1 MKEILISG
9 LGKNSLSSALMQ
21 SLTTQLSAANG
32 EPILLTGDGDAFC
45 AGLDLKE
52 VASLEAAGMEI
63 FLKRLEALLEALYF
77 YPGPTVAF
85 VNGHAIAGGC
95 LLALFCD
102 YRMVQIDG
110 PNFRPKIGLNEVALG
125 LQFPPRVLQMVQRLL
140 SPRQAER
147 VVLDASLYNPHD
159 AKEVGLIDEVVDNID
174 KAKQKLSKL
183 STLPPEA
190 YAASKKTLRELPT
203 TNETT
208 DKFFVEQVVPSWVSP
223 ALKQRLMMLLG
234 K

>member
-1 MKEILISG
+1 MKEIVISG
-9 LGKNSLSSALMQ
+9 PGKNSLSSALIQ
-21 SLTTQLSAANG
+21 SLTEQINSANG
-32 EPILLTGDGDAFC
+32 EPLLLTGAGDAFC

-52 VASLEAAGMEI
+52 VASLDTSSMEA
-63 FLKRLEALLEALYF
+63 FLRRLEYLLGALYF

-102 YRMVQIDG
+102 YRMARADG
-110 PNFRPKIGLNEVALG
+110 PDFKPKIGLNEVALG

-147 VVLDASLYNPHD
+147 VVLDASLYSPND
-159 AKEVGLIDEVVDNID
+159 AKAVGLVDEVVDD
-174 KAKQKLSKL
+174 LAEAKKKLSNLSKL
-183 STLPPEA
+183 LPEA
-190 YAASKKTLRELPT
+190 YAASKKALRELPA
-203 TNETT
+203 T
-208 DKFFVEQVVPSWVSP
+208 DEPTDRLFLEQVVPTWVSP
-223 ALKQRLMMLLG
+223 ALKQRLIAVLR